1 MISKKG
7 KIKIDELKQDIVKM
21 AHYIQQL
28 YSKSRVALIER
39 NEHYAR
45 DVIYSDSIVDA
56 FSTEIEERIVKLLGI
71 LTPLGKDLRFLA
83 SAMEINSTLE
93 QIADYCVVISE
104 RSIELSKKPPIGL
117 YEKLHKMFD
126 EVYNMLSGAVHN
138 LVEPSF
144 TEGKMICEKDDR
156 VDKIL
161 EDAEKELVE
170 IVENTP
176 KVMNRAVSL
185 LTVFRSLE
193 TIADLCT
200 KLITCATFIDSGRH
214 YRCKEDTLAETNID
228 ARD

>member
-1 MISKKG
+1 MISEKG

-21 AHYIQQL
+21 AHYVQQL

-39 NEHYAR
+39 NEHHAR

-71 LTPLGKDLRFLA
+71 LAPVGRDLRFLA

-93 QIADYCVVISE
+93 QIADNCVTISE

-138 LVEPSF
+138 LVSPSF
-144 TEGKMICEKDDR
+144 TEGKMICEKDDM
-156 VDKIL
+156 VDKLL
-161 EDAEKELVE
+161 ENAEKELVE
-170 IVENTP
+170 ILENTP
-176 KVMNRAVSL
+176 EVIIRGVSL

-200 KLITCATFIDSGRH
+200 KLIAYATFIDSGKH
-214 YRCKEDTLAETNID
+214 YRCKDDTLAETDINVQD
-228 ARD
+228 

>member
-1 MISKKG
+1 MISEKG
-7 KIKIDELKQDIVKM
+7 KVKIDELKQDIVKM

-39 NEHYAR
+39 NEHNAR

-71 LTPLGKDLRFLA
+71 LTPIGRDLRFLA

-93 QIADYCVVISE
+93 QIADNCVAISE
-104 RSIELSKKPPIGL
+104 SSIELSKKPPIGL
-117 YEKLHKMFD
+117 YGKLHKMFD

-138 LVEPSF
+138 LVLPSF
-144 TEGKMICEKDDR
+144 TEGKMICEKDDM
-156 VDKIL
+156 VDKLL
-161 EDAEKELVE
+161 EEAEKELIE
-170 IVENTP
+170 ILENTP
-176 KVMNRAVSL
+176 KVITRGVSL

-200 KLITCATFIDSGRH
+200 KLIAYATFIDSGKH
-214 YRCKEDTLAETNID
+214 YRCKDDTLAETDINVQD
-228 ARD
+228 